1 VAPTVFLKT
10 FVKGQ
15 GIVNTSSVSPAG
27 LGSITDGRS
36 DLHNTTIVFIPFPSN
51 KFRIQLSRSMPISYS
66 CERRILPTLECML
79 HKQTDLQTPCI
90 TFVATVCR
98 RPTCIFVQSNTSLKP
113 SKIVKQWMK
122 QVQPTQTMASQ
133 LGHVAST
140 SPSRCRSRSLV
151 ALDRCF
157 DCH

>member
-1 VAPTVFLKT
+1 VAEVVEDAVKAGISAAYILMNTEPWLRGWLGYVAPTVFLKT

-51 KFRIQLSRSMPISYS
+51 RFRIQLSRSMPISYS

-98 RPTCIFVQSNTSLKP
+98 RPIYAFLSN
-113 SKIVKQWMK
+113 
-122 QVQPTQTMASQ
+122 PT
-133 LGHVAST
+133 
-140 SPSRCRSRSLV
+140 PR
-151 ALDRCF
+151 
-157 DCH
+157 